1 MMTEI
6 KKIEKYQKTVR
17 MVNEKVQEEIN
28 WKIEQ

>member
-6 KKIEKYQKTVR
+6 KRTQKYHKTVR

-28 WKIEQ
+28 WKIE

>member
-28 WKIEQ
+28 

>member
-6 KKIEKYQKTVR
+6 ERIEKYQKTVR

>member
-6 KKIEKYQKTVR
+6 KRIEKYQKTVR